1 MAKYL
6 DSDGLLYFWQKLK
19 TVFAGKVDKVEGKGL
34 STNDYTGAEKSK
46 LAGIATNANNYTHPA
61 SSGNKH
67 IPSGGSAGQILRWS
81 ADGTA
86 VWGADKD
93 TTYSVMGGA
102 SSTADGAQGLVP
114 QPAKGQQAQFL
125 RGDGTWAAPANTTYA
140 DMKGATGSTAGAH
153 GLVPAPAAGKQ
164 AQFLRGD
171 GTWATPTNTTYV
183 QASAS
188 KAGLMSAADYSKL
201 AAFGEAST
209 YAKKA
214 DIANAYIYR
223 GSVATYDKLP
233 SSGQVSGDVYNV
245 ESDGRNYAWNGTVWD
260 DLGGTFAV
268 DTISNADIDGIVAK

>member
-67 IPSGGSAGQILRWS
+67 IPSGGAAGQILRWS

-125 RGDGTWAAPANTTYA
+125 RGDGTWATPANTTYA
-140 DMKGATGSTAGAH
+140 DMKGATGSAAGAH

-164 AQFLRGD
+164 AQFLRPFCM
-171 GTWATPTNTTYV
+171 WRVRKWKRY
-183 QASAS
+183 
-188 KAGLMSAADYSKL
+188 
-201 AAFGEAST
+201 
-209 YAKKA
+209 
-214 DIANAYIYR
+214 
-223 GSVATYDKLP
+223 
-233 SSGQVSGDVYNV
+233 
-245 ESDGRNYAWNGTVWD
+245 
-260 DLGGTFAV
+260 
-268 DTISNADIDGIVAK
+268 

>member
-140 DMKGATGSTAGAH
+140 DMKGATGSAAGAH

-171 GTWATPTNTTYV
+171 GTWATPTNTT
-183 QASAS
+183 
-188 KAGLMSAADYSKL
+188 
-201 AAFGEAST
+201 
-209 YAKKA
+209 
-214 DIANAYIYR
+214 
-223 GSVATYDKLP
+223 
-233 SSGQVSGDVYNV
+233 
-245 ESDGRNYAWNGTVWD
+245 
-260 DLGGTFAV
+260 
-268 DTISNADIDGIVAK
+268 